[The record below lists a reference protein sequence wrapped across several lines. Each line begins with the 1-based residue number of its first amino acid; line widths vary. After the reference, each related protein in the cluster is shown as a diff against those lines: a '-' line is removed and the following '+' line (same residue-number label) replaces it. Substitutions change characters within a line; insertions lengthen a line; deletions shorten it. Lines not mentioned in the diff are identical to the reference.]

1 MDNQCN
7 IVKDLLPLFHEDLT
21 SDESNQM
28 IKAHLDI
35 CNECSNY
42 VHSIDDEDGI
52 EDVEEK
58 IIDKIRHS
66 IEIDKRNSVIIS
78 VLISVIIVVLISF
91 SLTAPEYLSYD
102 EQSMHVA
109 KVESSDYIVLLLDNQ
124 VSGYEIDKI
133 GNDIYSVTTWTT
145 LLDRMLNK
153 EMISSIVLNP
163 EKQSVKSLFY
173 SAYDSSESIEIYGQ
187 QKEFKGVEVLPR
199 LVIGM
204 YTTLA
209 ICVSFILF
217 IIKWLTLRWRK
228 LNVLISRLLSFTVI
242 YVFVSFFVKGFTF
255 PTYSAIRDISQI
267 LIITIIIELIY
278 LKILK
283 MRKKKLMNMTNN
295 IRG

>member
-1 MDNQCN
+1 MDKQCN
-7 IVKDLLPLFHEDLT
+7 IVKDLLPLYHEDLT

-35 CNECSNY
+35 CTECSDY
-42 VHSIDDEDGI
+42 VHSIDDDVI
-52 EDVEEK
+52 EDEEEN

-78 VLISVIIVVLISF
+78 VLISVILVTLISF
-91 SLTAPEYLSYD
+91 ALTAPEYLSYD
-102 EQSMHVA
+102 EQSLHVA
-109 KVESSDYIVLLLDNQ
+109 KVENSDYIILLLDNQ

-145 LLDRMLNK
+145 LMDRMLNK
-153 EMISSIVLNP
+153 EMSSSIVINP
-163 EKQSVKSLFY
+163 EKQPVKSLFY
-173 SAYDSSESIEIYGQ
+173 SAYDSSESIEIYGHQ
-187 QKEFKGVEVLPR
+187 NEFKGVVVLPR

-204 YTTLA
+204 YMTLA
-209 ICVSFILF
+209 IGVSFVLF
-217 IIKWLTLRWRK
+217 IIKWLTYRWRK
-228 LNVLISRLLSFTVI
+228 LNVLISRILSFTVI

-255 PTYSAIRDISQI
+255 PTYSPIRDISQI

-283 MRKKKLMNMTNN
+283 LRKKKLMNMANS
-295 IRG
+295 ISD